1 MADLQAVNEIVDK
14 VVENIKNSKDQL
26 FLIIAS
32 LQQDYERKVEELA
45 RIKIVI
51 TETIH
56 QVDQL
61 EVADKKIR
69 QYLLTVSKTFDGD
82 YEERI
87 KVAYEKAMQIRVQL
101 GLKQE
106 YEKTLRKE
114 RSELEIELRQALK
127 NIESAE
133 IMAQQVSIAMKY
145 LEKDLV
151 EALGGKAPEIDLETS
166 IYILEAQE
174 SERARIGREIHDGPA
189 QHMANVLMT
198 VDFCKMVIGKDLDA
212 GLKELDNLKQ
222 SVKVALK
229 EVRRILFDLKPLAL
243 EKLGLN
249 KAIEELIENT
259 IIDTD
264 LKVIKSIKEV
274 NNIELVIQVAIYRI
288 MQEIIN
294 NIRKHAKATQVDI
307 KLDAGSDMLILVISD
322 NGIGFNVEEIMDQVS
337 LGRKAYGLTGILERV
352 QQLNGKI
359 NIKSNINEGT
369 TFYVKLPVK

>member
-61 EVADKKIR
+61 EIADKKIR

-274 NNIELVIQVAIYRI
+274 NNIELIIQVAIYRI

-307 KLDAGSDMLILVISD
+307 KLDAGSEMLILVISD

-359 NIKSNINEGT
+359 NIKSKINEGT